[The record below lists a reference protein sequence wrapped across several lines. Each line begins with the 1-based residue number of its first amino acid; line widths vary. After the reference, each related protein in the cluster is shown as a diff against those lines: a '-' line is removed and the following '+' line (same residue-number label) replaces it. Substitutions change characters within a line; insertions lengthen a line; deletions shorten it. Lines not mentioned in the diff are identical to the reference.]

1 MMMHDVCAF
10 HIVFYFDVVQCMLY
24 LMLYFIFDGVYY
36 IPEDNTSKVHCD
48 VGAGFEPGLITPLHV
63 QQLQGSSRDATD
75 HRESANK
82 GKDEEI
88 ISPQ

>member
-1 MMMHDVCAF
+1 
-10 HIVFYFDVVQCMLY
+10 MLCV
-24 LMLYFIFDGVYY
+24 IKACR
-36 IPEDNTSKVHCD
+36 IPEDKATPANYAAG
-48 VGAGFEPGLITPLHV
+48 VGFMHGNSPPLHV